1 MGLNIIEK
9 SKGIWSNS
17 AYANLLY
24 YLLVVI
30 LGGLISS
37 YMVGAI
43 FCQFVYGISFFS
55 SSELVFDAENVAMI
69 NAMKTMQF
77 FNAIGTFVLP
87 PLAFIHLRG
96 KDAVSYFR
104 LKSNL
109 GLKTILVL
117 LLMAWAM
124 IPLANFLGVLN
135 EALPIPEFLN
145 FLKLAE
151 EQTLLLT
158 EQFLQMDTVLDLIA
172 MLVLMG
178 VVAALGEELLFRGVL
193 QNLFKEWSGS
203 KHVAVWITA
212 FLFSVIHLQYH
223 AILPRF
229 ALGGFIGYVY
239 LYSGSLRAPIL
250 LHFLY
255 NSTLVVLTFFVQQE
269 ALNESVEQ
277 VGTSDLSLIILSAFV
292 LLLSLVKF
300 LPKVERIG

>member
-277 VGTSDLSLIILSAFV
+277 IGTSDLSLIILSAFV

>member
-1 MGLNIIEK
+1 MGLNILEK
-9 SKGIWSNS
+9 SKGIWSDS
-17 AYANLLY
+17 TYANLLY
-24 YLLVVI
+24 YLLVII
-30 LGGLISS
+30 LGGLMSS
-37 YMVGAI
+37 YIVGAI

-104 LKSNL
+104 LKPSL
-109 GLKTILVL
+109 SLKTVLVL

-135 EALPIPEFLN
+135 EGLPIPEFLN

-158 EQFLQMDTVLDLIA
+158 EQFLQMDTVFDLIA

-203 KHVAVWITA
+203 KHIAVWTTA

-229 ALGGFIGYVY
+229 ALGAFIGYVY

-277 VGTSDLSLIILSAFV
+277 IGASELSLIILCACV

-300 LPKVERIG
+300 LPKVD

>member
-1 MGLNIIEK
+1 MRSKIIEK
-9 SKGIWSNS
+9 SNGIWCDSGF
-17 AYANLLY
+17 ANLLY

-30 LGGLISS
+30 LCGLIGS
-37 YMVGAI
+37 YIFGAI

-55 SSELVFDAENVAMI
+55 SSELTFDPENIAMI
-69 NAMKTMQF
+69 NAMKSMQF
-77 FNAIGTFVLP
+77 FNAIGTFILP

-109 GLKTILVL
+109 GFRTILVL

-124 IPLANFLGVLN
+124 IPLANYLGVLN
-135 EALPIPEFLN
+135 EALPIPESLN

-172 MLVLMG
+172 MLILMG
-178 VVAALGEELLFRGVL
+178 VVAAIGEELLFRGVL
-193 QNLFKEWSGS
+193 QNLLKEWSGS
-203 KHVAVWITA
+203 KHLAVWLSA

-229 ALGGFIGYVY
+229 VLGGFIGYVY
-239 LYSGSLRAPIL
+239 LHSGSLRAPIL

-255 NSTLVVLTFFVQQE
+255 NSTLVILSFSIQHNAF
-269 ALNESVEQ
+269 NESAIQ
-277 VGTSDLSLIILSAFV
+277 IGSSGLSFTILFVFIALIS
-292 LLLSLVKF
+292 LLKF
-300 LPKVERIG
+300 LPKTNEIS

>member
-1 MGLNIIEK
+1 MGLNFIEK
-9 SKGIWSNS
+9 SKGIWSDS
-17 AYANLLY
+17 GYSNLLY

-30 LGGLISS
+30 LGGLIIS
-37 YMVGAI
+37 YIVGAV

-55 SSELVFDAENVAMI
+55 SSELVFDADNVTMI

-87 PLAFIHLRG
+87 ALAFIYLRG
-96 KDAVSYFR
+96 QDAASYFK
-104 LKSNL
+104 LKTNL

-117 LLMAWAM
+117 LLMALAM
-124 IPLANFLGVLN
+124 IPLANFLGGLN

-158 EQFLQMDTVLDLIA
+158 EQFLQMNTVVDLIA

-178 VVAALGEELLFRGVL
+178 LIAAIGEEILFRGVL

-203 KHVAVWITA
+203 KHIAVWITA
-212 FLFSVIHLQYH
+212 LLFSVIHLQYH

-229 ALGGFIGYVY
+229 VLGAFIGYVY

-250 LHFLY
+250 LHFFY
-255 NSTLVVLTFFVQQE
+255 NSTLVVLTFLVQQE

-277 VGTSDLSLIILSAFV
+277 IGVSELSLIILCSFV
-292 LLLSLVKF
+292 LLISLLKF
-300 LPKVERIG
+300 LPKID